1 MKIAIHVQGGTI
13 LSVRADTEAAAID
26 LEIVDADLH
35 PDEAKPP
42 WTLVEQDLPN
52 EIPT

>member
-1 MKIAIHVQGGTI
+1 MKIAILVQGGTI
-13 LSVRADTEAAAID
+13 LSVRADTDAID

-35 PDEAKPP
+35 PDDAKSR
-42 WTLVEQDLPN
+42 WALVERELHY

>member
-1 MKIAIHVQGGTI
+1 MKIAILIQGGTI
-13 LSVRADTEAAAID
+13 LSVRADTGAID

-35 PDEAKPP
+35 PDEAKPR
-42 WTLVEQDLPN
+42 WTLVERELSY

>member
-1 MKIAIHVQGGTI
+1 MKIAILVQGGNI
-13 LSVRADTEAAAID
+13 LSVRADTEAID

-35 PDEAKPP
+35 PDDAKSR
-42 WTLVEQDLPN
+42 WTLVERELSY

>member
-1 MKIAIHVQGGTI
+1 MKIAILVQGGTI
-13 LSVRADTEAAAID
+13 LSVRADTGAID

-35 PDEAKPP
+35 PDDAKSRWP
-42 WTLVEQDLPN
+42 LMERELSH

>member
-1 MKIAIHVQGGTI
+1 MKIAILVQGGTI
-13 LSVRADTEAAAID
+13 LSVRADTEAID

-35 PDEAKPP
+35 PDDAKSR
-42 WTLVEQDLPN
+42 WTLVERVLSY

>member
-1 MKIAIHVQGGTI
+1 MKIATLVQGGTI

-35 PDEAKPP
+35 PDDAKSR
-42 WTLVEQDLPN
+42 WTLVERELSY

>member
-1 MKIAIHVQGGTI
+1 MKIAILIQGGTI

-26 LEIVDADLH
+26 LEIVDADLN
-35 PDEAKPP
+35 PDDAKSR
-42 WTLVEQDLPN
+42 WTLVERELSY

>member
-1 MKIAIHVQGGTI
+1 MKIAILVEGGTI
-13 LSVRADTEAAAID
+13 LSVRADTEAID

-35 PDEAKPP
+35 PDDAKSR
-42 WTLVEQDLPN
+42 WTLVEQELPY

>member
-1 MKIAIHVQGGTI
+1 MKIAILVQGGTI
-13 LSVRADTEAAAID
+13 LSVRADTEAID

-35 PDEAKPP
+35 PDDAKSR
-42 WTLVEQDLPN
+42 WVVAEQELPY